1 MLRYDLLGRLRVRR
15 GDDEVLLGAR
25 KERALL
31 AMLLANANRVVST
44 DQLLDELWADGASKN
59 PQNVLWVNI
68 SKLRSALDPERS
80 KGSDS
85 TVLVTSSPGYML
97 VTEPDAIDA
106 DRFASLT
113 GEGRRLLDVDPA
125 AASLVFHE
133 ALALWR
139 GRAFEEFVYDEF
151 AQTEIARL
159 EELRLTA
166 VEDRIDADLRAGST
180 RELVGE
186 LESLTRLNPLRERL
200 AAHLMV
206 ALHRSGRQG
215 EALRAF
221 GTYRRTLRDELGLDP
236 SADLAALEE
245 RIVLDDPTLRLGKRA
260 LVPPGAS
267 PTDATASGIRGHELR
282 ERIGVGPRRGRAR
295 GVRALSRTASWHSR

>member
-1 MLRYDLLGRLRVRR
+1 M
-15 GDDEVLLGAR
+15 
-25 KERALL
+25 
-31 AMLLANANRVVST
+31 
-44 DQLLDELWADGASKN
+44 
-59 PQNVLWVNI
+59 NI

-106 DRFASLT
+106 DRFVSLT

-206 ALHRSGRQG
+206 ALIGRAARARRYERSAPIAERC
-215 EALRAF
+215 A
-221 GTYRRTLRDELGLDP
+221 TSWVSTL
-236 SADLAALEE
+236 SADLAAFEE
-245 RIVLDDPTLRLGKRA
+245 RIVLDDPTLRLGKRG
-260 LVPPGAS
+260 LVPPGVA
-267 PTDATASGIRGHELR
+267 H
-282 ERIGVGPRRGRAR
+282 
-295 GVRALSRTASWHSR
+295 